1 MNFYGVFVP
10 VERKKNE
17 DIECLYHRSEFA
29 SKEDDVS
36 RAFEDFFCASK
47 GTLTPSEIA
56 KIRDELGVIGM
67 AGI

>member
-1 MNFYGVFVP
+1 VLHY
-10 VERKKNE
+10 
-17 DIECLYHRSEFA
+17 RSEFA
-29 SKEDDVS
+29 DREDDVS

-47 GTLTPSEIA
+47 GTLTASEIA